1 MGHWPK
7 LRAQNLHPDTQEIRV
22 LSGARYPGNAEIFS
36 CQLFCNMDS
45 ENNLAS
51 LFSAVLI
58 MPAVGWMQ
66 CKSFHKYSEL
76 HNL

>member
-1 MGHWPK
+1 MSHWPK
-7 LRAQNLHPDTQEIRV
+7 LRAQHLHPDTQEIRV
-22 LSGARYPGNAEIFS
+22 LSGADTPGNAEIFS
-36 CQLFCNMDS
+36 YQLFCNMDT
-45 ENNLAS
+45 ENNLVS

-58 MPAVGWMQ
+58 MPAVGRMQ